1 MKSNCV
7 EREEIFALAQG
18 MLSGRQ
24 ERKIKAHVEGCTGC
38 RQVFEGYRRLDS
50 VLEEWSPAAEP
61 SPWFD
66 ARVRA
71 AVASVDPAPPSFGF
85 FGLAWNRWLAAP
97 ALAALLVVAGTVVL
111 RTPSLHP
118 VARPE
123 AVPASVA
130 AARAKVPAVNQKSKM
145 DENLSV
151 LEDYD
156 MLSSFD
162 VISELPKGNNKL
174 AD

>member
-1 MKSNCV
+1 MKSHCI
-7 EREEIFALAQG
+7 ERERIFALAQG

-24 ERKIKAHVEGCTGC
+24 ERKVKMHVEGCASC
-38 RQVFEGYRRLDS
+38 RQVFEGYRSLDGL
-50 VLEEWSPAAEP
+50 LEEWNPAAEP

-71 AVASVDPAPPSFGF
+71 AVASAEARRPSYSF

-97 ALAALLVVAGTVVL
+97 VLAALLILAGIAVL

-123 AVPASVA
+123 AVPASPVTA
-130 AARAKVPAVNQKSKM
+130 QVKSPASEAQSKM

-156 MLSSFD
+156 MLNSFE
-162 VISELPKGNNKL
+162 VISELPKGNNKV

>member
-1 MKSNCV
+1 MKGRCV
-7 EREEIFALAQG
+7 EREKIFALAQG

-24 ERKIKAHVEGCTGC
+24 ERKVKAHVEGCADC
-38 RQVFEGYRRLDS
+38 RRVFEGYRRLDGL
-50 VLEEWSPAAEP
+50 LEEWNPAVEP

-71 AVASVDPAPPSFGF
+71 AVASAEAGRPSYGF

-97 ALAALLVVAGTVVL
+97 VLAALLVLAGIAVL
-111 RTPSLHP
+111 RTSSLHP
-118 VARPE
+118 VVRSE
-123 AVPASVA
+123 AVPVSPVTAQVKSPASGA
-130 AARAKVPAVNQKSKM
+130 QSKI
-145 DENLSV
+145 DENLSL

-162 VISELPKGNNKL
+162 VISELPKGNNKV